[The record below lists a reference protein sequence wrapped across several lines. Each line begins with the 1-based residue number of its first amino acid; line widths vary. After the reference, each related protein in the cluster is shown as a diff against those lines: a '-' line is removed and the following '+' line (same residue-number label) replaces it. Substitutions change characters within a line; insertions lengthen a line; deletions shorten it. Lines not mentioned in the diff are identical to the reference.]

1 MGIRSKAS
9 PISKRDILNYTGLLL
24 VVLMLVSCNYFNK
37 KKGPTGTPIAR
48 VYDVYLYPTD
58 IKDLVPKN
66 TKHAD
71 SVAMVKEY
79 IQQWMEQQVLLHQA
93 TNNLDQ
99 QQMDLTRQIEDY
111 KNSLVIYAYEKELVR
126 EKLDTNVNETEVEKY
141 YDDNK
146 KDFQLKNDIVKI
158 MYVKVGKKA
167 PGTDKLKALILSDN
181 PKDRD
186 KLAKYCYQYAQN
198 FFLNDNAW
206 LMFDDVL
213 KEIPIQT
220 YNQDMF
226 LQNPGNRFVQMAD
239 TGSEYFLSI
248 RGYMIKNSMSPLSFE
263 KENITKI
270 ILNKRKM
277 ELIDE
282 MKKNLYNQALNH
294 SDTQV
299 Y

>member
-1 MGIRSKAS
+1 VGMRIKVSKPSTRGFLGYIAIVILVAL
-9 PISKRDILNYTGLLL
+9 IS
-24 VVLMLVSCNYFNK
+24 SCNYFAK

-48 VYDVYLYPTD
+48 VFDVYLYPA
-58 IKDLVPKN
+58 DLKGIVPKE
-66 TKHAD
+66 TKPTD

-79 IQQWMEQQVLLHQA
+79 IQHWMEQQVLLHQA

-99 QQMDLTRQIEDY
+99 QNMDLTRQIEDY

-126 EKLDTNVNETEVEKY
+126 EKLDTSVSEAEVEKY

-158 MYVKVGKKA
+158 LYVKVGKKT
-167 PGTDKLKALILSDN
+167 PGVDKLKALILSDN

-186 KLAKYCYQYAQN
+186 KLTKYCYQYAQN

-220 YNQDMF
+220 YNQDLF
-226 LQNPGNRFVQMAD
+226 LQNNNNHYVELAD
-239 TGSEYFLSI
+239 TASVYSLCI
-248 RGYMIKNSMSPLSFE
+248 KGYMIKNSMSPLSFE

-270 ILNKRKM
+270 LLNKRKM
-277 ELIDE
+277 DLIDE
-282 MKKNLYNQALNH
+282 MKKNLYNEAQNH